1 MDRDQHA
8 RKMAK
13 KLLNINDPDY
23 YKFETHILFD
33 DAFDLDD
40 NGHSVPNR
48 FVQQLISCVSI
59 AAVYV
64 HGVEMIV
71 GDPIRVPTPYGGRLV
86 WIMPGNNKIIVHMKD
101 KDKIRHR
108 KRWSQVCVKSNKKK
122 SYFCFNLTN

>member
-40 NGHSVPNR
+40 NGQSIPNR
-48 FVQQLISCVSI
+48 FVQQLITCVNI

-64 HGVEMIV
+64 HGVEMHV

-108 KRWSQVCVKSNKKK
+108 KRWSQVN
-122 SYFCFNLTN
+122 